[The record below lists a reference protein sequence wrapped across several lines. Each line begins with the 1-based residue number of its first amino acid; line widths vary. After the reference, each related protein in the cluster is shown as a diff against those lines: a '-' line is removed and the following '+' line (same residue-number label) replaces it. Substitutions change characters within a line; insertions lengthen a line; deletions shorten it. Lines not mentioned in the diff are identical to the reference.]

1 MAVTNVNKSYDHPT
15 YLARRLGIGGKVAAG
30 TAVPSAHLHAPQA
43 MQLYQLFATVQTA
56 GTAAGAIV
64 DAIKVEGTTTTT
76 MASGTLGT
84 GVAGTTT
91 SAIDLTTS
99 GAAPTALAKGGY
111 AYAVHRGD
119 ATIATV
125 VGWEFSLP
133 PTANICGPG

>member
-1 MAVTNVNKSYDHPT
+1 MAVSLTGKAYDDVNYRE
-15 YLARRLGIGGKVAAG
+15 RRFGPSAKVAAG
-30 TAVPSAHLHAPQA
+30 TATPSAHLLAPTA
-43 MQLYQLFATVQTA
+43 MQLYQLFCTVQTA
-56 GTAAGAIV
+56 GSATGAIV

-84 GVAGTTT
+84 GAAGTTT
-91 SAIDLTTS
+91 AAIDLTTS

-119 ATIATV
+119 AQIATV

-133 PTANICGPG
+133 PTAQLCNPA